1 MSIFLILV
9 LSALNFLSFSWGVR
23 GHFQMGNGMPFP
35 MKVLSACS
43 LVFYG
48 IFLISMKSAH
58 LDSWVLAGTTFLFV
72 SALALFWWTIATT
85 RRNRPDV
92 AHHEAAPHQ
101 LYCNGPYRIVRHPFY
116 LAYLLF
122 WIGTAVSAGA
132 WQWLGAILFTV
143 WYGLLAYQEERRF
156 IQSDLG
162 DIYADYQRKSWMLFP
177 VPWLK

>member
-1 MSIFLILV
+1 MSILV
-9 LSALNFLSFSWGVR
+9 LIFSALNFLSFSWGVR

-48 IFLISMKSAH
+48 LFLASLRSVHGDVWTQGGA
-58 LDSWVLAGTTFLFV
+58 LFLFV

-92 AHHEAAPHQ
+92 AHHDAAPHQ
-101 LYCNGPYRIVRHPFY
+101 LYCTGPYRIVRHPFY

-122 WIGTAVSAGA
+122 WIGTALSVGA

-143 WYGLLAYQEERRF
+143 WYGSLAYQEERRF

-162 DIYADYQRKSWMLFP
+162 GIYADYQKKSWMLFP
-177 VPWLK
+177 VPWVK

>member
-1 MSIFLILV
+1 MCILV
-9 LSALNFLSFSWGVR
+9 LILSALNFLSFSWGVR

-48 IFLISMKSAH
+48 LFLASLRSVHGGVWTQGGA
-58 LDSWVLAGTTFLFV
+58 LFLFV

-92 AHHEAAPHQ
+92 AHHDAAPHQ
-101 LYCNGPYRIVRHPFY
+101 LYCTGPYRIVRHPFY

-122 WIGTAVSAGA
+122 WIGTALSVGA

-143 WYGLLAYQEERRF
+143 WYGFLAYQEERRF

-162 DIYADYQRKSWMLFP
+162 GIYADYQKKSWMLSP
-177 VPWLK
+177 VPWVK

>member
-1 MSIFLILV
+1 MSILVLI

-48 IFLISMKSAH
+48 LFLISLRSVH
-58 LDSWVLAGTTFLFV
+58 GDVWTVGGTVFLFV
-72 SALALFWWTIATT
+72 SALALFWWTIAIT

-92 AHHEAAPHQ
+92 AHHDAAPHQ
-101 LYCNGPYRIVRHPFY
+101 LYCTGPYRIVRHPFY

-122 WIGTAVSAGA
+122 WTGTALSVGA
-132 WQWLGAILFTV
+132 WQWLGMILFTV
-143 WYGLLAYQEERRF
+143 WYGFLAYREERRF

-162 DIYADYQRKSWMLFP
+162 GIYADYQKKSWMLFP
-177 VPWLK
+177 VPWVK